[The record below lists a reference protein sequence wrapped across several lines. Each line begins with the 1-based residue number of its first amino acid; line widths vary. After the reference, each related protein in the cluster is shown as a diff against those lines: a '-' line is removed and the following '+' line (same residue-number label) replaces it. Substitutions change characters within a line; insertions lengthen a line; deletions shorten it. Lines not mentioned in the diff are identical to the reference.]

1 MSERSEME
9 FEQDARIY
17 EAAFHVIPSLEE
29 GEATAV
35 AARLRSMIEEKGGTI
50 LGGEAPLLMRLAY
63 PMQKDIDRKRHTFT
77 SAYFGWVV
85 FEATGDAAHDVKESL
100 GKDMNILRSLVIK
113 TVKEAA
119 EQRKHPARIRE
130 ERPIVGPTHTPKAEE
145 KPAEPMTV
153 EAMDAEIAKLVVE

>member
-1 MSERSEME
+1 MAEDTQIDRND
-9 FEQDARIY
+9 DARIY

-29 GEATAV
+29 ADAAAV
-35 AARLRSMIEEKGGTI
+35 AAGIRGAIEAKGGTV
-50 LGGEAPLLMRLAY
+50 LGGDAPQLMRLAY

-85 FEATGDAAHDVKESL
+85 FEATGDVAHEVKESL
-100 GKDMNILRSLVIK
+100 GKDDKILRSLVIK
-113 TVKEAA
+113 TIKEAA
-119 EQRKHPARIRE
+119 EPRKHPARLRD
-130 ERPIVGPTHTPKAEE
+130 ERPVAPMYTPKTEE